1 MSTKKDEERED
12 PEYAA
17 SYTPYKVKRIKAF
30 LCKKL

>member
-17 SYTPYKVKRIKAF
+17 SYTPYKVKIK
-30 LCKKL
+30 LYTI